1 MTGLH
6 PVSYKSGVA
15 PFYLSSLNP
24 VICFIL
30 QGCTFVCVFGLPH
43 AMHEDDAQRALR
55 AAKEAYRQL
64 EKMDLRWARSPTAH
78 LVALSVTQSQ
88 RLSGRCFCVSLS
100 AGNPLVLQQ
109 ELLSVELSVICCA
122 TNTLVCVCVCVCA
135 CVCGVC
141 ACVRG
146 EISSVYTAP

>member
-1 MTGLH
+1 
-6 PVSYKSGVA
+6 
-15 PFYLSSLNP
+15 
-24 VICFIL
+24 
-30 QGCTFVCVFGLPH
+30 
-43 AMHEDDAQRALR
+43 MHEDDAQRALR
-55 AAKEAYRQL
+55 AAKEAYHQL

-122 TNTLVCVCVCVCA
+122 TNTLVCVRVCMRMCVCVSVCVCVCVWCVCA
-135 CVCGVC
+135 CVCVC
-141 ACVRG
+141 VCG
-146 EISSVYTAP
+146 EISSAYTVP

>member
-1 MTGLH
+1 
-6 PVSYKSGVA
+6 
-15 PFYLSSLNP
+15 
-24 VICFIL
+24 
-30 QGCTFVCVFGLPH
+30 
-43 AMHEDDAQRALR
+43 MHEDDAQRALR
-55 AAKEAYRQL
+55 AAKEAYHQL

-122 TNTLVCVCVCVCA
+122 TNTLVCVCVCVCVWCVCVRA
-135 CVCGVC
+135 CVVK
-141 ACVRG
+141 
-146 EISSVYTAP
+146 SVVSRLFYNYFLSNTQTQ